1 MRLDF
6 DPVNKISYTIYYFLK
21 FRMPTVEGYAYT
33 IKNPWILFKKR
44 GKIELTDGQ
53 SFYFNEKNKKD
64 ILALVLFALH
74 NGIHFG
80 HKRYQWKFNQNEDYV
95 ETHQGIKFKLKGLGL
110 IFDETFLKQIHFVGF
125 DLRNKVVVT
134 AGAYVGDTPLFY
146 AYYGA
151 KVYAFEPNPISF
163 SIAKENLD
171 LNPKLRKNIVLLPYA
186 IGTDGNVLFPLEDDS
201 GGSSIYLLKEKTIKV
216 KSVSISTILERFKIK
231 HPFLLDLD
239 IKGTEF
245 TVIKDQ
251 SISKFKKLR
260 IEYSPYL
267 LEKCPKHSL
276 EFLIRKIREHG
287 FKNVRVYKH
296 NDLRFDLLN
305 HGTIEAEK

>member
-1 MRLDF
+1 MKLDF
-6 DPVNKISYTIYYFLK
+6 DLRNKLYDLYYFFK
-21 FRMPTVEGYAYT
+21 FRIPTLEGYTYT
-33 IKNPWILFKKR
+33 VKYPWVLFKKR

-53 SFYFNEKNKKD
+53 SFYFNEKNKRD
-64 ILALVLFALH
+64 ILELVLFALL

-80 HKRYQWKFNQNEDYV
+80 HKRHQWKFNEKEGYV
-95 ETHQGIKFKLKGLGL
+95 ETHQGIKLKLKGIGIL
-110 IFDETFLKQIHFVGF
+110 DETFLKQIHFAGF
-125 DLRNKVVVT
+125 DLKNKIVIT
-134 AGAYVGDTPLFY
+134 AGAYIGDTPLFY

-163 SIAKENLD
+163 SIAKENLN
-171 LNPKLRKNIVLLPYA
+171 LNPKLKKNIVLLPYA
-186 IGTDGNVLFPLEDDS
+186 VGMDGNVSFPLEEDS

-216 KSVSISTILERFKIK
+216 KSVSISTILERFQIK

-239 IKGTEF
+239 IKGAEF
-245 TVIKDQ
+245 TVVKDQ
-251 SISKFKKLR
+251 SIGKFKRIR

-267 LEKCPKHSL
+267 LEKIPEHSL
-276 EFLIRKIREHG
+276 EFLIRKIREYG
-287 FKNVRVYKH
+287 FKNIRVYKH